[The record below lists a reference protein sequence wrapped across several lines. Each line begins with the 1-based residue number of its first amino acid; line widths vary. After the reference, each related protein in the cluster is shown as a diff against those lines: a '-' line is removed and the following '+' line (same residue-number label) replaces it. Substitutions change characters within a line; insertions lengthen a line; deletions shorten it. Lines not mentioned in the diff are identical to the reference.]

1 MRKIGGINGKA
12 AAKLFGDYLTSE
24 KIENKIDAADE
35 DQWSVWVFRDEQL
48 DEARRFL
55 EEYRANGKDPKFF
68 KGQQKVSALITQ
80 QKEAEQRVAKMQK
93 ETLAKMESRPSHFGW
108 MTGLVLFL
116 CLGVAIWGGMTFD
129 GFSDMEAIAPLLIS
143 ENASGPTFVEVSQ
156 GQVWRLISPV
166 FIHFGYLH
174 LGFNLMVFFYFGR
187 MIETRGGLLLF
198 VSLFLVSGVLSNV
211 AQYMVSHALFGGL
224 SGVDYAL
231 FGYVWMKSRFDPF
244 SGYFLSDQNVVF
256 FMVWLV
262 ICFFGLMG
270 DVANFAHLGGLI
282 TGVVWGFLAARFFR

>member
-1 MRKIGGINGKA
+1 
-12 AAKLFGDYLTSE
+12 
-24 KIENKIDAADE
+24 
-35 DQWSVWVFRDEQL
+35 
-48 DEARRFL
+48 
-55 EEYRANGKDPKFF
+55 
-68 KGQQKVSALITQ
+68 
-80 QKEAEQRVAKMQK
+80 
-93 ETLAKMESRPSHFGW
+93 
-108 MTGLVLFL
+108 
-116 CLGVAIWGGMTFD
+116 MTFD